1 MKTLT
6 EHIRLVVG
14 ARLRAML
21 RLPAMPRLRAM
32 LRLPAMRRG
41 KSPAS
46 GLLPC
51 AAPLSCSP
59 FLLLPLFLLLVPAA
73 RAQWQSTIYNLKGGW
88 NSIYLHGEATY
99 ATIDTLFADRTEIIA
114 IWRWNPNPS
123 QIQFSSSS
131 LVPTAGTPEWSVWT
145 RGGSANTLTTLS
157 GQAAYLVQCS
167 GAATDAYSVPIVQ
180 KVLPPRSTWVR
191 NGANFLGFPTRLTGS
206 YPTLANYFATFPVA
220 IATNSKIYRYEGG
233 ALGAS
238 NPVQVF
244 STVSETVDR
253 TQAYWFESAIV
264 GNFYGPLEVS
274 PSNLEG
280 LIYGRNGSLISVRV
294 RNRTAAP
301 VNLTVAPVTSTAAP
315 VGQDRVTAAVPLTYR
330 TGDNVTEPYV
340 FTPVTTAIGVVVG
353 PQSKVELFF
362 GVNRAQMT
370 GATDA
375 LYASLLRFTEGGN
388 LMDVYLPVSARV
400 TSLSGLWIGDVAV
413 SNVLN
418 QTPAQRFVVDVTR
431 TVPSPVTLT
440 GGRGSGATATA
451 TLGGGAL
458 ITLAVTNGGSGYTAA
473 PTVSFSGGG
482 GSGATATATILGGVV
497 TGLIVDN
504 GGSNY
509 TSAPTVVL
517 SSGGGTGATATA
529 AVSVRRPL
537 TALTVTNGGS
547 GYSVA
552 PAVVLS
558 GGGGSGA
565 TATATI
571 SGGVVTGFTVAN
583 GGSNYTSAPSVSLAI
598 GTGATATATVS
609 GGAVTALT
617 VTSGGSNYTT
627 APIVAVSGGTGAIAT
642 ATLVN
647 GSVTGFTITNGGSGY
662 APTVTSETGALAVQG
677 ASATL
682 VPLRLPVGIGG
693 ALTYQW
699 KKDGQAIADATASSL
714 VLSSADQTAS
724 GAFGSTTPRSFPLRV
739 ILHVD
744 DAGTARLLSH
754 VFMGKLAAAP
764 NNLGLCTLEAALK
777 QDEKARAQR
786 FTSAH
791 LPLDTVVGS
800 GSGSVGLG
808 QTLERSIFIPHNAP
822 TNPYVHTYH
831 PDHDNRNARFDGPVS
846 AGIESPAITRAF
858 SFAFTT
864 TPPSGTSSQ
873 GWGSSVIGGNYT
885 EILSGIRKA
894 RLPDG
899 TTTQSVTVTGTFV
912 LRRVSELGSL
922 TTN

>member
-1 MKTLT
+1 M
-6 EHIRLVVG
+6 
-14 ARLRAML
+14 
-21 RLPAMPRLRAM
+21 
-32 LRLPAMRRG
+32 
-41 KSPAS
+41 
-46 GLLPC
+46 
-51 AAPLSCSP
+51 
-59 FLLLPLFLLLVPAA
+59 
-73 RAQWQSTIYNLKGGW
+73 
-88 NSIYLHGEATY
+88 
-99 ATIDTLFADRTEIIA
+99 
-114 IWRWNPNPS
+114 
-123 QIQFSSSS
+123 
-131 LVPTAGTPEWSVWT
+131 
-145 RGGSANTLTTLS
+145 LS
-157 GQAAYLVQCS
+157 G
-167 GAATDAYSVPIVQ
+167 
-180 KVLPPRSTWVR
+180 
-191 NGANFLGFPTRLTGS
+191 
-206 YPTLANYFATFPVA
+206 
-220 IATNSKIYRYEGG
+220 GG
-233 ALGAS
+233 G
-238 NPVQVF
+238 
-244 STVSETVDR
+244 T
-253 TQAYWFESAIV
+253 
-264 GNFYGPLEVS
+264 
-274 PSNLEG
+274 
-280 LIYGRNGSLISVRV
+280 
-294 RNRTAAP
+294 
-301 VNLTVAPVTSTAAP
+301 
-315 VGQDRVTAAVPLTYR
+315 
-330 TGDNVTEPYV
+330 
-340 FTPVTTAIGVVVG
+340 
-353 PQSKVELFF
+353 
-362 GVNRAQMT
+362 
-370 GATDA
+370 
-375 LYASLLRFTEGGN
+375 
-388 LMDVYLPVSARV
+388 
-400 TSLSGLWIGDVAV
+400 
-413 SNVLN
+413 
-418 QTPAQRFVVDVTR
+418 
-431 TVPSPVTLT
+431 
-440 GGRGSGATATA
+440 GATATA
-451 TLGGGAL
+451 TVSGRSLTAL
-458 ITLAVTNGGSGYTAA
+458 TVTYGGSDYTAA
-473 PTVSFSGGG
+473 PTVSLSGGG
-482 GSGATATATILGGVV
+482 GTGATATATISGGVV
-497 TGLIVDN
+497 TGFTVAS

-509 TSAPTVVL
+509 TSAPTATL
-517 SSGGGTGATATA
+517 GGGGGAGATATA
-529 AVSVRRPL
+529 TVSGRPL

-547 GYSVA
+547 GYTVA

-558 GGGGSGA
+558 GGGGTGA

-583 GGSNYTSAPSVSLAI
+583 GGSNYTSAPTVGLAI

-647 GSVTGFTITNGGSGY
+647 GSVTGFKIDNGGSGY

-724 GAFGSTTPRSFPLRV
+724 AAFGSTTPRSFPLRV

>member
-32 LRLPAMRRG
+32 LRG

-99 ATIDTLFADRTEIIA
+99 ATIDTLFAERTEIIE

-131 LVPTAGTPEWSVWT
+131 LLPTAGTPEWSVWT

-157 GQAAYLVQCS
+157 GQAAYLVECS

-191 NGANFLGFPTRLTGS
+191 NGANFLGFPTRLTSS

-353 PQSKVELFF
+353 PQSTVELFF

-431 TVPSPVTLT
+431 TVQPVTLT
-440 GGRGSGATATA
+440 GGSGSGATATA
-451 TLGGGAL
+451 TLGGWAL
-458 ITLAVTNGGSGYTAA
+458 TALTVANGGSGYT
-473 PTVSFSGGG
+473 
-482 GSGATATATILGGVV
+482 
-497 TGLIVDN
+497 
-504 GGSNY
+504 
-509 TSAPTVVL
+509 
-517 SSGGGTGATATA
+517 
-529 AVSVRRPL
+529 
-537 TALTVTNGGS
+537 
-547 GYSVA
+547 VA

-558 GGGGSGA
+558 GGGGTGA

-583 GGSNYTSAPSVSLAI
+583 GGSNYTSAPTVGLAI

-724 GAFGSTTPRSFPLRV
+724 AAFGSTTPRSFPLRV

-858 SFAFTT
+858 SLAFTT